1 MQFYD
6 VKLTLYKTMRKN
18 NKTKT
23 PGQMISDIKKELA
36 KTQDPMDREN
46 LKQRLHHWYQVRNS
60 KSNQD

>member
-1 MQFYD
+1 
-6 VKLTLYKTMRKN
+6 MRKN

-23 PGQMISDIKKELA
+23 PSQMISDIKKELA

-60 KSNQD
+60 KSNQS